1 MDARNL
7 KEGCVYNYT
16 GGDESAKVMYTGIYG
31 TRYGFRAYNEDTGKY
46 DGHYNTLNVLSVLVL
61 IKKN

>member
-7 KEGCVYNYT
+7 KEGSIYTYT
-16 GGDESAKVMYTGIYG
+16 GGSESVKVMYTGIDG
-31 TRYGFRAYNEDTGKY
+31 CKYGFRAYNEESGKF
-46 DGHYNTLNVLSVLVL
+46 DGYYNTLNVLCVLEL